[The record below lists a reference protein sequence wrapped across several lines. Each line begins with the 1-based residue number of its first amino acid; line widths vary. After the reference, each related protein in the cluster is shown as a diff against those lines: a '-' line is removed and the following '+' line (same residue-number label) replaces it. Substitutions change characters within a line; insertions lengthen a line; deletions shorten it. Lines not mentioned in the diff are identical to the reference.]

1 MFQLPTEQKT
11 SYQEQGMHI
20 LRGLSMGKNVRN
32 FEIIIW
38 DIERKKALRVL
49 SF

>member
-1 MFQLPTEQKT
+1 
-11 SYQEQGMHI
+11 MHI
-20 LRGLSMGKNVRN
+20 LRGFSMEKNVRN